1 MNAHAAEPGQT
12 VLLVDDDDDIR
23 DLARLILETDG
34 LTVVEASGGAQALEM
49 YLALDPPPVPAA
61 VILDQR
67 MPGLTGLQVAEKML
81 ARNPEQVILLF
92 SAYLD
97 PEMQDAA
104 KATGVATC
112 VSKIDSMQLPSIIRG
127 LLNAA

>member
-1 MNAHAAEPGQT
+1 MNPHATEPGQT
-12 VLLVDDDDDIR
+12 VLLVDDEADMR

-34 LTVVEASGGAQALEM
+34 LTVVEASGGAEALEM
-49 YLALDPPPVPAA
+49 YLALDPPPVPA
-61 VILDQR
+61 VVVLDQR
-67 MPGLTGLQVAEKML
+67 MPGLTGLQVAERML

-97 PEMQDAA
+97 AETQDAA

-112 VSKIDSMQLPSIIRG
+112 VSKVDSMRLPAIIRD